1 MSDINDIND
10 MHEQPGG
17 RGEGLPASPGQE
29 KWLGGRKWTGIAAVA
44 VLALALLVAG
54 VVVFSDTRP
63 PPASS
68 PAATSANLAGTG
80 GSGGSASTAP
90 GGQPQTPD
98 QAIPSAPPAGVT
110 WPVYQHVGVP
120 VSATAGP
127 ARVVRSVAAG
137 YAHSPSGA
145 LLAAAN
151 LSTRLPLAPDTEWR
165 EAALTGAVDTP
176 TRQKWLDGRGR
187 YQIGQSVDPRLVQ
200 IRGFQVQGYSA
211 QQAQIWLV
219 SGGTQGFKASLTT
232 VRWSQGDWK
241 LVMDGGFV
249 TSAHAVADLTGFV
262 PWAGVA

>member
-1 MSDINDIND
+1 MSDID
-10 MHEQPGG
+10 EQPGG
-17 RGEGLPASPGQE
+17 RGEGLPASPGEE

-44 VLALALLVAG
+44 VLALTLLVGG

-68 PAATSANLAGTG
+68 PAPTSADSAGAG
-80 GSGGSASTAP
+80 GSSSTAP
-90 GGQPQTPD
+90 GGQAQTPD

-110 WPVYQHVGVP
+110 WTVYQHVGVP
-120 VSATAGP
+120 VSATVGP
-127 ARVVRSVAAG
+127 TRVVRSVAAG

-151 LSTRLPLAPDTEWR
+151 LSTRLPLAPDTEWK
-165 EAALTGAVDTP
+165 EAALAGAVDTP
-176 TRQKWLDGRGR
+176 TRQKWLDGRGK

-219 SGGTQGFKASLTT
+219 SGGAQGFKASLTT
-232 VRWSQGDWK
+232 VKWSQGDWK